1 MTPNE
6 YLDAAKQTLGIS
18 SDYELAKRM
27 EIPTSYLPTM
37 RSGKRHVP
45 IDVAFKI
52 AITLNLDPARVV
64 ADLESQRASKGK
76 RGEFWKG
83 FLSRATLVAVLV
95 CTLAFNFSA
104 TQGSVAARLGG
115 RNRRFYYA

>member
-6 YLDAAKQTLGIS
+6 YLDAAKQALGIS

-37 RSGKRHVP
+37 RSEKRHVP
-45 IDVAFKI
+45 IDVAFKL

-64 ADLESQRASKGK
+64 ADLESQRKGNSKQ
-76 RGEFWKG
+76 GEFWKG
-83 FLSRATLVAVLV
+83 FLSRVTIAALLV
-95 CTLAFNFSA
+95 CTLALNFSA
-104 TQGSVAARLGG
+104 TQGSAAARLGG
-115 RNRRFYYA
+115 RNRRFNYA